1 MTNII
6 LAFKIENLPSI
17 PMTETIKEKKNFR
30 PQTKTTNLDIVRI

>member
-17 PMTETIKEKKNFR
+17 PMTGTIKEKKINI
-30 PQTKTTNLDIVRI
+30 QNEEQ